1 MSARL
6 AGAPPR
12 AVLLDLDGTLVDS
25 ARDLAETLDDLLAEA
40 GHPPLG
46 REKVATMIGAGVAAL
61 VQRGF
66 AARGVPLDEAG
77 TAARTS
83 RFMELYTPRATRHTR
98 PCTGVAAALGALAD
112 AGVPMAV
119 CTNKPQAVSEQ
130 ILADLGLLSHVRAV
144 VGGDCGLPKKPDPA
158 ILLRALE
165 LLGATP
171 SDAVHVGDG
180 RADMEAAQ
188 AAGMRAV
195 FVEGGYAGPDDRSGA
210 ALVLSSFAGLP
221 EALGLLAAVR

>member
-1 MSARL
+1 MSGRL
-6 AGAPPR
+6 AGGPPR

-25 ARDLAETLDDLLAEA
+25 ALDLAETLDDLLAES

-46 REKVATMIGAGVAAL
+46 RDRVATMIGAGVAAL

-66 AARGVPLDEAG
+66 AAHGVPLDEAA

-98 PCTGVAAALGALAD
+98 PCAGVATALPALAE

-119 CTNKPQAVSEQ
+119 CTNKPQAVSER
-130 ILADLGLLSHVRAV
+130 ILADLGLRGHVRAV

-158 ILLRALE
+158 ILLRALA
-165 LLGATP
+165 LLGADP

-180 RADMEAAQ
+180 RADMEAAK
-188 AAGMRAV
+188 AAGTRAI
-195 FVEGGYAGPDDRSGA
+195 FVEGGYAGPADREGA
-210 ALVLSSFAGLP
+210 ALVLSSFGDLP
-221 EALGLLAAVR
+221 EALGLLDAGR